1 MITPTLE
8 LEQSLAAQGY
18 ALIVGF
24 DEVGRGALAGP
35 VMVGCAAIWAR
46 DLTAAD
52 DGERLDVPA
61 GVADSKMLTEHR
73 REAIYEELCDWCAA
87 WAVGQA
93 SNTEIDEW
101 GISHALGV
109 AALRALTQVEHQLG
123 LQLPVMTRPV
133 ATRPAGGHAGDGDSP
148 LSDGSL
154 LETAGRSDI
163 NRLPSGGGL
172 SEVAGRSDTYWLP
185 SGGELAPQA
194 TEGRPITVG
203 AILDGPNDYITKT
216 LGTFDAPEVPIPATV
231 TTKVK
236 GDQHCATVATAAV
249 IAKVTRDRLM
259 VELAHSDPRYAP
271 YGWDHNKGYGSAAHR
286 AAIAEHG
293 PTPLHR
299 VSWHLT

>member
-1 MITPTLE
+1 MITPTLD
-8 LEQSLAAQGY
+8 LERILAAQGY
-18 ALIVGF
+18 DLIAGF

-46 DLTAAD
+46 DLEPLDGD
-52 DGERLDVPA
+52 DAVELSGRTYLGVPD

-73 REAIYEELCDWCAA
+73 REAIFDELRDWCAA
-87 WAVGQA
+87 YAVGQA

-101 GISHALGV
+101 GITYALGV
-109 AALRALTQVEHQLG
+109 AALRALSQVERELG
-123 LQLPVMTRPV
+123 L
-133 ATRPAGGHAGDGDSP
+133 
-148 LSDGSL
+148 
-154 LETAGRSDI
+154 
-163 NRLPSGGGL
+163 RL
-172 SEVAGRSDTYWLP
+172 
-185 SGGELAPQA
+185 GGESTIKKASGESA
-194 TEGRPITVG
+194 GKIVEGRPGGSVG
-203 AILDGPNDYITKT
+203 EFIGNCGGSVRALPKVAGILDGPSDYITKA
-216 LGTFDAPEVPIPATV
+216 LNTFDAPDVPIPADI

-259 VELAHSDPRYAP
+259 VDLAQSNPRYAA
-271 YGWDHNKGYGSAAHR
+271 YEWAHNKGYGSAAHR

>member
-1 MITPTLE
+1 MITPTLD
-8 LEQSLAAQGY
+8 LERGLAAQGY
-18 ALIVGF
+18 DLIAGF

-46 DLTAAD
+46 DLEPLNGD
-52 DGERLDVPA
+52 DAVELSGRTYLGVPD

-73 REAIYEELCDWCAA
+73 REAIFDELRDWCAA
-87 WAVGQA
+87 YAVGQA

-101 GISHALGV
+101 GITYALGV
-109 AALRALTQVEHQLG
+109 AALRALSQVERELG
-123 LQLPVMTRPV
+123 L
-133 ATRPAGGHAGDGDSP
+133 
-148 LSDGSL
+148 
-154 LETAGRSDI
+154 
-163 NRLPSGGGL
+163 RL
-172 SEVAGRSDTYWLP
+172 
-185 SGGELAPQA
+185 GGESTTKKASGESA
-194 TEGRPITVG
+194 GEIVEGRPGGSVG
-203 AILDGPNDYITKT
+203 EFIGNCEGSVRALPKVAGILDGPSDYITKA
-216 LGTFDAPEVPIPATV
+216 LNTFDAPDVPIPADI

-259 VELAHSDPRYAP
+259 VDLAQSNPRYAA
-271 YGWDHNKGYGSAAHR
+271 YEWAHNKGYGSAAHR